1 MSKTTR
7 PLLVLLTGP
16 TAVGKTNL
24 TIQLANAFQT
34 EILSCDSRQFF
45 KEMRIGTAV
54 PYPHELVQVKHHFI
68 QHISIAQDYSVGRY
82 EIDALA
88 CLNELFKTK
97 KIAFLTGGSG
107 MYHQTL
113 LYGIDDIPATSPKVR
128 DQVETLFQKEGL
140 EKLQELVKEI
150 DPEFWETVDRKNH
163 RRLMRTLE
171 VYYESGKNLTYYQK
185 YRKATERPFD
195 ILKIAIV
202 RDREELYARIN
213 QRVDLMLE
221 EGLEE
226 EVKTLMPYK
235 HKKSL
240 NTVGYREFFDYFDQT
255 TDYKTCIERI
265 KQNTRRYAK
274 KQMTWIR
281 REKDLHIFSP
291 NDFDSIKTLIE
302 SHLN

>member
-1 MSKTTR
+1 MNSKSR

-16 TAVGKTNL
+16 TAVGKTEL
-24 TIQLANAFQT
+24 TIQLAKAYQT

-54 PYPHELVQVKHHFI
+54 PSSHELKQVKHHFI
-68 QHISIAQDYSVGRY
+68 QHISIAEDYSVGRY
-82 EIDALA
+82 EIDALE
-88 CLNELFKTK
+88 CLDKLFKTK
-97 KIAFLTGGSG
+97 SIAFLTGGSG

-128 DQVETLFQKEGL
+128 DLVEGIYQNEGL
-140 EKLQELVKEI
+140 EKLQTLVKEI
-150 DPEFWETVDRKNH
+150 DPEFWKTVDRKNH

-185 YRKATERPFD
+185 YKKASERPFD

-202 RDREELYARIN
+202 RDREELYNRIN
-213 QRVDLMLE
+213 YRVDLMLND
-221 EGLEE
+221 GLEE
-226 EVKTLMPYK
+226 EVKQLIPFR
-235 HKKSL
+235 HKKSM
-240 NTVGYREFFDYFDQT
+240 NTVGYREFFDYFDDKIEYT
-255 TDYKTCIERI
+255 TCVELI

-291 NDFDSIKTLIE
+291 NDFNSIKTLID
-302 SHLN
+302 SHLK

>member
-1 MSKTTR
+1 MSTTPR

-24 TIQLANAFQT
+24 TIQLAKAFNT

-54 PYPHELVQVKHHFI
+54 PYPHELDAVKHHFI
-68 QHISIAQDYSVGRY
+68 QHISIEQDYSVGRY
-82 EIDALA
+82 EIDALT
-88 CLNELFKTK
+88 CLDTLFKTK
-97 KIAFLTGGSG
+97 NIAFLTGGSG

-113 LYGIDDIPATSPKVR
+113 LYGIDDIPPTSPKVR
-128 DQVETLFQKEGL
+128 DKVEGIFQNEGL
-140 EKLQELVKEI
+140 EKLQELVKDI
-150 DPEFWETVDRKNH
+150 DPEFWETVDQKNH

-185 YRKATERPFD
+185 YRKAAERPFD

-202 RDREELYARIN
+202 RDREELYNRIN
-213 QRVDLMLE
+213 LRVDLMLE

-226 EVKTLMPYK
+226 EVKRLIPYK

-240 NTVGYREFFDYFDQT
+240 NTVGYREFFDYFDKAI
-255 TDYKTCIERI
+255 DYDTCVERV
-265 KQNTRRYAK
+265 KQNTPQICK
-274 KQMTWIR
+274 KANDVDQTGKR
-281 REKDLHIFSP
+281 LAYLFSKR
-291 NDFDSIKTLIE
+291 F
-302 SHLN
+302 

>member
-1 MSKTTR
+1 MSNITR

-24 TIQLANAFQT
+24 TIQLAKAFQT

-54 PYPHELVQVKHHFI
+54 PYPHELDQVKHHFI
-68 QHISIAQDYSVGRY
+68 QHISIANDYSVGRY
-82 EIDALA
+82 EIDALN
-88 CLNELFKTK
+88 CLNDLFATK
-97 KIAFLTGGSG
+97 NIAFLTGGSG

-113 LYGIDDIPATSPKVR
+113 LYGIDDIPPTSPKIR
-128 DQVETLFQKEGL
+128 DKVEDIFKNEGL
-140 EKLQELVKEI
+140 AKLQQLVQEI
-150 DPEFWETVDRKNH
+150 DPDFWETVDKKNH

-171 VYYESGKNLTYYQK
+171 VFYESGNNLTYYQK
-185 YRKATERPFD
+185 YRKATKRPFD

-202 RDREELYARIN
+202 RDREELYNRIN
-213 QRVDLMLE
+213 LRVDLMLE
-221 EGLEE
+221 EGLEQ
-226 EVKTLMPYK
+226 EVKTLIPYK

-240 NTVGYREFFDYFDQT
+240 NTVGYKEFFEYFDNT
-255 TDYKTCIERI
+255 IDYKTCVDRI

-281 REKDLHIFSP
+281 REKDLHVFSP
-291 NDFDSIKTLIE
+291 NDFDAIKLLIE

>member
-1 MSKTTR
+1 MSIQSR

-24 TIQLANAFQT
+24 TIQLAKAFQT

-54 PYPHELVQVKHHFI
+54 PYPHELNQVKHHFI
-68 QHISIAQDYSVGRY
+68 QHISIEKDYSVGRY
-82 EIDALA
+82 EIDALT
-88 CLNELFKTK
+88 CLENLFQTK
-97 KIAFLTGGSG
+97 NVAFLTGGSG

-113 LYGIDDIPATSPKVR
+113 LYGIDDIPPTSPKVR
-128 DQVETLFQKEGL
+128 DQVENLFQTEGL
-140 EKLQELVKEI
+140 KKIQELVKEI
-150 DPEFWETVDRKNH
+150 DPEFWATVDQKNH

-171 VYYESGKNLTYYQK
+171 VFYESGKNLTYFQK

-202 RDREELYARIN
+202 REREELYNRIN
-213 QRVDLMLE
+213 LRVDLMLE
-221 EGLEE
+221 EGLEH
-226 EVKTLMPYK
+226 EVRQLIPFK

-240 NTVGYREFFDYFDQT
+240 NTVGYREFFEHFDGTIDFT
-255 TDYKTCIERI
+255 TCVEKI

-291 NDFDSIKTLIE
+291 NDFDAIKTLIE

>member
-1 MSKTTR
+1 MSTKR

-16 TAVGKTNL
+16 TAVGKTDL
-24 TIQLANAFQT
+24 TIQLAKAFNT

-54 PYPHELVQVKHHFI
+54 PYPHELEQVNHHFI
-68 QHISIAQDYSVGRY
+68 QHISIEQDYSVGRY
-82 EIDALA
+82 EIDALS
-88 CLNELFKTK
+88 CLENLFKTK
-97 KIAFLTGGSG
+97 NIAFLTGGSG

-113 LYGIDDIPATSPKVR
+113 LYGIDDIPPTSPKVR
-128 DQVETLFQKEGL
+128 DQVEALYQNEGL
-140 EKLQELVKEI
+140 EKLQELVKNI

-185 YRKATERPFD
+185 YRKAAERPFD

-202 RDREELYARIN
+202 REREELYDRIN
-213 QRVDLMLE
+213 QRVDIMLE

-226 EVKTLMPYK
+226 EVKALIPFK
-235 HKKSL
+235 HKKSM
-240 NTVGYREFFDYFDQT
+240 NTVGYREFFDYFDKTINYQT
-255 TDYKTCIERI
+255 CVERI

-291 NDFDSIKTLIE
+291 NDFDTIKSLIE

>member
-1 MSKTTR
+1 MSNITR

-24 TIQLANAFQT
+24 TIQLAKAFQT

-54 PYPHELVQVKHHFI
+54 PYPQELDQVKHHFI
-68 QHISIAQDYSVGRY
+68 QHISIANDYSVGRY
-82 EIDALA
+82 EIDALS
-88 CLNELFKTK
+88 CLNELFATNN
-97 KIAFLTGGSG
+97 IAFLTGGSG

-113 LYGIDDIPATSPKVR
+113 LYGIDDIPPTSPKIR
-128 DQVETLFQKEGL
+128 DKVEDIFKNEGL
-140 EKLQELVKEI
+140 EKLQQLVQEI
-150 DPEFWETVDRKNH
+150 DPDFWETVDKKNH

-171 VYYESGKNLTYYQK
+171 VFYESGNNLTYYQK
-185 YRKATERPFD
+185 YRKATKRPFD

-202 RDREELYARIN
+202 RDREELYNRIN
-213 QRVDLMLE
+213 LRVDLMLE
-221 EGLEE
+221 EGLEQ
-226 EVKTLMPYK
+226 EVKTLIPYK

-240 NTVGYREFFDYFDQT
+240 NTVGYKEFFEYFDNT
-255 TDYKTCIERI
+255 IDYKTCVDRI

-281 REKDLHIFSP
+281 REKDLHVFSP
-291 NDFDSIKTLIE
+291 DDFDAIKLLIE

>member
-1 MSKTTR
+1 MSTPSR

-24 TIQLANAFQT
+24 TIQLAKAFQT

-54 PYPHELVQVKHHFI
+54 PYPHELEQVKHHFI
-68 QHISIAQDYSVGRY
+68 QHISIEKDYSVGRY
-82 EIDALA
+82 EIDALN
-88 CLNELFKTK
+88 CLNDLFKTK
-97 KIAFLTGGSG
+97 NVVFLTGGSG

-113 LYGIDDIPATSPKVR
+113 LYGIDDIPPTSPKVR
-128 DQVETLFQKEGL
+128 DQVEDLFKTEGL
-140 EKLQELVKEI
+140 EKLQTLVQEI
-150 DPEFWETVDRKNH
+150 DPEFWDNVDQKNH

-171 VYYESGKNLTYYQK
+171 VFYESGNNLTYYKK
-185 YRKATERPFD
+185 YRKAAERPFD

-202 RDREELYARIN
+202 RERETLYKRIN
-213 QRVDLMLE
+213 LRVDLMLE
-221 EGLEE
+221 EGLEQE
-226 EVKTLMPYK
+226 ARNLIPFK

-240 NTVGYREFFDYFDQT
+240 NTVGYREFFDYFDQKA
-255 TDYKTCIERI
+255 DYKTCIERI

-291 NDFDSIKTLIE
+291 DDFTSIKSLID